1 MLSLVSDKSCAEAW
15 EQGYN
20 MMVFVKQSTY
30 FGLTIQHM
38 FAALLRYTGRDSPVH
53 VLLSTWVGGN

>member
-1 MLSLVSDKSCAEAW
+1 MISLVSDKCCAEAW
-15 EQGYN
+15 ERGYN
-20 MMVFVKQSTY
+20 MMVFVKQSTF

-38 FAALLRYTGRDSPVH
+38 FTALLHCIGRDSPVH